1 VFLRRVDQHYTRGMS
16 HRFADHFSR
25 GSSEYAAFRPR
36 YPDALF
42 AWLAAMSPARTV
54 AWDCATGSGQ
64 AATGLSAHFARVIAT
79 DASEAQILE
88 AARGPGIEYRVA
100 AAEAS
105 GLDDASV
112 DLVTVAQALHWLPL
126 DRFYAEVARVLR
138 SGGLFAA
145 WGYSLP
151 VVSPEVDRAVRTL
164 HGEIVGPYWPPGRE
178 AVEAGYRTLPFPYAE
193 LGVPEFAVEQPMDRA
208 AFVGYLRTW
217 SAVRRF
223 SDAQQMDPIATVW
236 PRVEADWPPDES
248 RRVRWPLFFR
258 AGRKP

>member
-1 VFLRRVDQHYTRGMS
+1 MT

-36 YPDALF
+36 YPEALF
-42 AWLAAMSPARTV
+42 SWLAATSPGRDL

-64 AATGLSAHFARVIAT
+64 AAIGLATHFARVVAT
-79 DASEAQILE
+79 DASEAQIH
-88 AARGPGIEYRVA
+88 AAVRAPGIEYRVA
-100 AAEAS
+100 PADVS
-105 GLDDASV
+105 GLDAATV

-126 DRFYAEVARVLR
+126 DPFYAEATRVLR
-138 SGGLFAA
+138 PRGLLVA

-151 VVSPEVDRAVRTL
+151 EVSQEVDRAVRTL

-178 AVEAGYRTLPFPYAE
+178 AVEAGYRTLPFPY
-193 LGVPEFAVEQPMDRA
+193 PEVTAPAFAVEQTMTRD

-223 SDAQQMDPIATVW
+223 VDAQQMDPLATVL
-236 PRVEADWPPDES
+236 PRIDADWPATAS
-248 RRVRWPLFFR
+248 RTVRWPLFVR
-258 AGRKP
+258 AGHRI